1 MRPSMK
7 AALATFVIV
16 LSLGMCSRADAQTIE
31 YQMDYFFVGAA
42 APFQQGSVLGD
53 DSACV
58 DGAPLPPVPPG
69 NVVNPGTAHLQHDW
83 DLDGDQD
90 LCSFDITN
98 TVRPFLP
105 GDYFG
110 RAKAVSLADPTLVSG
125 GSADSNPFS
134 NVATPADPQGLVITR
149 N

>member
-1 MRPSMK
+1 MRLFL
-7 AALATFVIV
+7 AALIV
-16 LSLGMCSRADAQTIE
+16 LVASPVMAQTIRYE
-31 YQMDYFFVGAA
+31 MDWYFVGAN

-53 DSACV
+53 DGSCV
-58 DGAPLPPVPPG
+58 DGAPLPPIPPG

-83 DLDGDQD
+83 DLDGDDD
-90 LCSFDITN
+90 LCSFDITQ

-110 RAKAVSLADPTLVSG
+110 RAKAISVADPLLVSG

>member
-1 MRPSMK
+1 MRLIVSTV
-7 AALATFVIV
+7 ALV
-16 LSLGMCSRADAQTIE
+16 LWFAVPASAQTIE
-31 YQMDYFFVGAA
+31 YQMDYFFVGAS

-53 DSACV
+53 DGACV

-83 DLDGDQD
+83 DQDGDLD
-90 LCSFDITN
+90 VCSFDITS